1 MRIET
6 LQNELQACEENLSA
20 LKAEKDA
27 LKSYEIIGM
36 LVTHKSFGDGLAV
49 RFDGAHI
56 TVEFDMGEKTFL
68 LPQAFEKGF
77 LKSEYP
83 DFLESIYKKNEIDG
97 EIEVVRSTIEEKKEQ
112 LTNLII

>member
-1 MRIET
+1 MF
-6 LQNELQACEENLSA
+6 ELNVS
-20 LKAEKDA
+20 
-27 LKSYEIIGM
+27 SIIDN
-36 LVTHKSFGDGLAV
+36 F
-49 RFDGAHI
+49 RAHI